1 MAQDYIMIRSQ
12 SDIGIVAL
20 NRSVFTTIA
29 KIAIDEEDSIVLNDG
44 GSLFKYPISCKIVN
58 DQLILSI
65 DIKVKYSVNVNEES
79 SKVQSKIF
87 ENIEH
92 MTGYTPDIIDI
103 HVVGFI
109 F

>member
-44 GSLFKYPISCKIVN
+44 GSLFK
-58 DQLILSI
+58 
-65 DIKVKYSVNVNEES
+65 
-79 SKVQSKIF
+79 
-87 ENIEH
+87 
-92 MTGYTPDIIDI
+92 
-103 HVVGFI
+103 
-109 F
+109 

>member
-44 GSLFKYPISCKIVN
+44 GSLFKYPISCKLVDNKMVLTISTRK
-58 DQLILSI
+58 QR
-65 DIKVKYSVNVNEES
+65 ES
-79 SKVQSKIF
+79 SSQERAWVAFFSFI
-87 ENIEH
+87 IS
-92 MTGYTPDIIDI
+92 PD
-103 HVVGFI
+103 FLL
-109 F
+109 